1 MHLATTFGSALFAL
15 GLAGYAAGVVVTY
28 PGRAFSVTAVMA
40 GLTLAVVG
48 RALEVERS

>member
-1 MHLATTFGSALFAL
+1 MHLATTIGGALFAL
-15 GLAGYAAGVVVTY
+15 GLAGYVAGVFVTY

-48 RALEVERS
+48 RSLEVEPQ